1 MPSSLQSVDMSLE
14 VVDLGRLPY
23 AQAYAVQAT
32 TLDRVLASRDST
44 APKTGV
50 ILTVEHDPVIT
61 VSRRAGAAEHIL
73 ASRDT
78 LAQMG
83 ITIEETDRGG
93 DITYHGPGQLV
104 VYPILDLNALN
115 LGLHAYM
122 RLLEQAVIDTCAE
135 FGVSAQRDESA
146 TGVWVRIDPRTGR
159 SASHFAS
166 LDASAGM
173 TQLAKICAMGVRVR
187 RWISMHGL
195 AINVRTDLRHFGTIV
210 PCGLHG
216 RPVCSLESLLGE
228 TAPSLH
234 HVRETL
240 VRTLVSSVERQRER
254 TLAERASRT

>member
-1 MPSSLQSVDMSLE
+1 MSLD

-23 AQAYAVQAT
+23 AQAYAVQAA
-32 TLDRVLASRDST
+32 TLETVLASRDAA

-61 VSRRAGAAEHIL
+61 VSRRAGAAEHIV
-73 ASRDT
+73 ANRDT

-83 ITIEETDRGG
+83 ISVEETDRGG

-135 FGVSAQRDESA
+135 FGVPAQRDASA
-146 TGVWVRIDPRTGR
+146 TGVWVPIDARSGR
-159 SASHFAS
+159 
-166 LDASAGM
+166 LDARASAAGDPAAT
-173 TQLAKICAMGVRVR
+173 TQLAKVCAMGVRVR

-195 AINVRTDLRHFGTIV
+195 AINVRTDLRHFATIV

-216 RPVCSLESLLGE
+216 RPVCSLESVLGAG
-228 TAPSLH
+228 APTLPQ
-234 HVRETL
+234 VREIL
-240 VRTLVSSVERQRER
+240 VRTLRASVESQRER
-254 TLAERASRT
+254 VVLERASRA

>member
-1 MPSSLQSVDMSLE
+1 MLRERLPLHFPLMSLE

-23 AQAYAVQAT
+23 ADAYAVQTA

-44 APKTGV
+44 SPLTGV

-61 VSRRAGAAEHIL
+61 VSRRAGTADHIIT
-73 ASRDT
+73 SRDT

-83 ITIEETDRGG
+83 IAVEETDRGG
-93 DITYHGPGQLV
+93 DITYHGPGQQV

-135 FGVSAQRDESA
+135 FGVAAQRDESA
-146 TGVWVRIDPRTGR
+146 TGVWVAIDPRTGMCF
-159 SASHFAS
+159 SSTDS
-166 LDASAGM
+166 SSPS
-173 TQLAKICAMGVRVR
+173 TLAKVCAMGVRVR

-195 AINVRTDLRHFGTIV
+195 AINVRTDLRHFATIV

-216 RPVCSLESLLGE
+216 RPVCSLESLLG
-228 TAPSLH
+228 TAAPTLPE
-234 HVRETL
+234 VRSVL
-240 VRTLVSSVERQRER
+240 VRTLQSSIERQREH
-254 TLAERASRT
+254 TVSERARRT